1 MKRFVLVLCLALSV
15 VAMAAARAPMEES
28 SSMAP
33 EPINMRLAHYG
44 AVAHASNTAALMFAD
59 AVEERTGGAITI
71 EVFPN
76 NELGAPPEVLEQNVL
91 GAIDMS
97 LPTQGQLDKYNKK
110 FAVVMT
116 PFAYDSLEHAWAV
129 LDGPFMDWVAPEL
142 EEEGLV
148 FLSNWEWGFR
158 NLTNSVR
165 PINTPADVV
174 GLRIRT
180 PPEVQIAAS
189 MSALGAEVQQI
200 AWTELP
206 QALQQGVVDGQE
218 NPVSVIYS
226 NNLYETQRYLAMTM
240 HVYNS
245 MVHVMSKDVYDALT
259 PEQQTI
265 IREESA
271 RAGQWMRDTL
281 AASDAET
288 IALLE
293 EAGMEV
299 TWPDRTLF
307 QAQMGEAY
315 ALVAEYAGQ
324 EYVDTFLEMCD
335 SMR

>member
-1 MKRFVLVLCLALSV
+1 MKRFVLVLCLVLAV
-15 VAMAAARAPMEES
+15 VGMAAARAPQEE
-28 SSMAP
+28 MGAA

-59 AVEERTGGAITI
+59 AVEERTDGAIHI
-71 EVFPN
+71 DVFPN
-76 NELGAPPEVLEQNVL
+76 NELGDPPSVLEQNVL

-142 EEEGLV
+142 AEEGLV

-218 NPVSVIYS
+218 NPVSVIWS

-245 MVHVMSKDVYDALT
+245 MVHVMSKDVYDSLT
-259 PEQQTI
+259 AEQQQI

-271 RAGQWMRDTL
+271 AAGQWMRDTL

-288 IALLE
+288 IELLE

-315 ALVAEYAGQ
+315 ELVSEYAGA
-324 EYVDTFLEMCD
+324 EYVQTFLEMCD